1 MQKRNYDNKNINHF
15 SIYEPTQMIFKYSLP
30 VDIFNECIIRPNKLK
45 SFDAKEQTVEKSKKQ
60 QNNQNNTIKTNYYQS
75 YKAVSSSKCVEIDLK
90 DYDINVVEYEWEDK
104 ISKRKI
110 CYEINKNNY
119 NELLPKK
126 WLGDQIVNF
135 YIDFCIN
142 ELNDSKY
149 SYFNFTHV
157 FYSILVDK
165 NNINDYILPSYSSK
179 QVSNWIKKVNKMER
193 DFWIIPIINNNH
205 WYCVIVA
212 YPFKIMNL
220 FNHWKNKN
228 EIKSS
233 DLPLIIYCDSIF
245 DNNDIAIQ
253 ISKKYLF
260 YEFSKHNKLMNELTN
275 FIKDCFDMIPCIIPN
290 VSILFNLISYLNK
303 KISTTVEY
311 LC

>member
-1 MQKRNYDNKNINHF
+1 MQKRNYDKKSINHF
-15 SIYEPTQMIFKYSLP
+15 SNYEPTNMIFKYTIP
-30 VDIFNECIIRPNKLK
+30 VGIFNECIIRSNKLK
-45 SFDAKEQTVEKSKKQ
+45 TLDAKEISVEKFNKQ
-60 QNNQNNTIKTNYYQS
+60 QNCTSKTNYYQS
-75 YKAVSSSKCVEIDLK
+75 YKAVNNSKCVEIDLK
-90 DYDINVVEYEWEDK
+90 DYDINVVEYECEDK

-135 YIDFCIN
+135 YVDYCIN
-142 ELNDSKY
+142 ELNESKY

-157 FYSILVDK
+157 FYNKLVEK
-165 NNINDYILPSYSSK
+165 NNINDFLLPSFSSK

-193 DFWIIPIINNNH
+193 DFLILPIINNNH
-205 WYCVIVA
+205 WYCVVIA
-212 YPFKIMNL
+212 YPYKITNL
-220 FNHWKNKN
+220 YNYWKNKT

-233 DLPLIIYCDSIF
+233 DLPLVIYCDSIF
-245 DNNDIAIQ
+245 DNNDVAIQ

-260 YEFSKHNKLMNELTN
+260 YEFLKHNKIIHEQIN
-275 FIKDCFDMIPCIIPN
+275 FISDCFDMIPSIIPN
-290 VSILFNLISYLNK
+290 VSLLFNLISCLNK
-303 KISTTVEY
+303 KISMIAEY